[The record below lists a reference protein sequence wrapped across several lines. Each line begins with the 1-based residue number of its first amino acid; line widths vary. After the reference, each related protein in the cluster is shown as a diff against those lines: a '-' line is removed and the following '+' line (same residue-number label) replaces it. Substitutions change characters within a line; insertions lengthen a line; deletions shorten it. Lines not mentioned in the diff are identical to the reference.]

1 MKTDHGDPMK
11 HKTGK
16 PRLGPLNL
24 AQLNDLF
31 EKSSRPKDR
40 ARIQSRIRALEK
52 RLQKSK

>member
-16 PRLGPLNL
+16 PRLGPLNFV
-24 AQLNDLF
+24 QLTELL

-40 ARIQSRIRALEK
+40 DRIQSRINVLEK